1 MYDFLF
7 QRGRLNSGVQS
18 GLCRREHSI
27 RCRDPGFSPSVK
39 QLPFTFEID
48 FVKWHHENG
57 TRKLELKESIPRV
70 GTVPELMPVPSYLVN
85 VGVTHHRV
93 STIDAPQLHTFS
105 ILSKAKQK
113 YC

>member
-7 QRGRLNSGVQS
+7 QRGRLHSGVQS

-57 TRKLELKESIPRV
+57 TRKLELKESIPRL
-70 GTVPELMPVPSYLVN
+70 GYCTR
-85 VGVTHHRV
+85 THAR
-93 STIDAPQLHTFS
+93 S
-105 ILSKAKQK
+105 ILPCECGGHSSPGLNHRRSTASHV
-113 YC
+113 